1 MEEKTDKSTGV
12 LYLIGLGLSTEQD
25 ITVRGLQVVKRCKH
39 VYLEGY
45 TSILGV
51 EKSKLEEFYG
61 REVELMDREAVESNS
76 DEMLLAARTAEV
88 AFLVVGDVYG
98 ATTHTDIALRAKE
111 MGIRVEVI
119 HNASIM
125 NACGACGLQL
135 YNFGQTVSL
144 CFWTESWQPDSYID
158 KILLNKRNGM
168 HTLCLLDIKV
178 KEQSEENLIRGR
190 KIFEPPR
197 FMTVNQALEQL
208 EQIVRRREDVRDVL
222 DLRSTCVGLAR
233 VGQETQCIASGPLEE
248 LKSFD
253 FGPPLHSLIIPAEM
267 HPLEIDMLRSFN
279 VKQ

>member
-1 MEEKTDKSTGV
+1 
-12 LYLIGLGLSTEQD
+12 
-25 ITVRGLQVVKRCKH
+25 
-39 VYLEGY
+39 
-45 TSILGV
+45 
-51 EKSKLEEFYG
+51 
-61 REVELMDREAVESNS
+61 MDREAVESNS
-76 DEMLLAARTAEV
+76 DEMLEAAKTAEV

-144 CFWTESWQPDSYID
+144 CFWTENWQPDSYID
-158 KILLNKRNGM
+158 KIILNKRNGM

-178 KEQSEENLIRGR
+178 KEQSEENLMRGR

-208 EQIVRRREDVRDVL
+208 EQIIARREDVQEVL

-233 VGQETQCIASGPLEE
+233 VGQESQCIASGPLAE
-248 LKSFD
+248 LKKFD

-267 HPLEIDMLRSFN
+267 HPLEIDMLRSFHVVGEMGQGKKEDEEKN
-279 VKQ
+279 EGSNAVGNRDNESLGSLGLKVLLEEDPGSKSLLMCKTTPDSKLIR